1 MLDVRSSEEKKVKK
15 MCVRTD
21 HKARLTCLAVLV
33 LGFATTQAAEL
44 VSIESLL
51 HEMTDRDS
59 VARFPET
66 DFRLKQHGSAHYT
79 VESCGHM
86 MVATLEAGKNLHIS
100 VIVVNIG
107 QEATAG
113 STFIRLS
120 SSGTTPPTDTATRVL
135 ASTGT
140 VKLASLR
147 SDLAHD
153 H

>member
-1 MLDVRSSEEKKVKK
+1 MTEAREEAAWLQSAIPNGVRKHVEAEGKGDEYEKTGRLDRNAFPGEQSERHHRQTHDGD
-15 MCVRTD
+15 CV
-21 HKARLTCLAVLV
+21 
-33 LGFATTQAAEL
+33 
-44 VSIESLL
+44 
-51 HEMTDRDS
+51 
-59 VARFPET
+59 

-120 SSGTTPPTDTATRVL
+120 SSGTAPPIDTATRVL